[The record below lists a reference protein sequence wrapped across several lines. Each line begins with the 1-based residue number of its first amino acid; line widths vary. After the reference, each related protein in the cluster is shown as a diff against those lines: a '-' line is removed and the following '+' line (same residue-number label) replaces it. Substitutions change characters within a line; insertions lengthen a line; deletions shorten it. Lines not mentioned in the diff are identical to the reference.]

1 MCCGRLS
8 YRLQE
13 AMPGGFASFSRWFSS
28 FCLREAS
35 CSETHKQNRL
45 SVATMVLLGTRG
57 PLLYQVIRGAY
68 SDSETRCTRHAEPTH
83 VFETHLE
90 PKCRRTGLARQGRS
104 RGRDSIGP
112 ETLKLFV
119 ISDNWRQTLLLSSR
133 WLT

>member
-1 MCCGRLS
+1 MWVCCGRLS

-68 SDSETRCTRHAEPTH
+68 A
-83 VFETHLE
+83 
-90 PKCRRTGLARQGRS
+90 LAMTWNGPAAI
-104 RGRDSIGP
+104 DCLHSIHYPVEIFANGHIRP
-112 ETLKLFV
+112 SQFL
-119 ISDNWRQTLLLSSR
+119 
-133 WLT
+133 